1 MDSYDVVVIG
11 SGPGGYVSAIRCSQL
26 GMKTAIIEKYT
37 TMGGTCLNVGCI
49 PSKALLDS
57 SHHFEEAS
65 KNFSNHGINI
75 NGEISLDFSK
85 MISRKNDVVSQTTKG
100 IEFLMKKNNIKVYNG
115 FGSFVDK
122 NKVKIKS
129 SEKEIVI
136 ESKNIIIAT
145 GSKPTSLPF
154 VKLDKERVITST
166 EALNLKEIPKHL
178 IIIGGGV
185 IGLELGQV
193 YKRLGAE
200 VSIIEYMDKIIPTM
214 DSGLSKELT
223 KVFKKQKLKIHT
235 SHKVTSVERDNDNV
249 RVVAEDKN
257 GKLIEFNG
265 DYCLVSIGRSA
276 YTDGLNLQNIGL
288 DTNDKGQIQ
297 VNDHLQTNHS
307 NIYAI
312 GDVVKGAMLA
322 HKAEEEGVL
331 VAEIISGQK
340 PHIDYNLIPGVVYT
354 WPEVASV
361 GKTEDYLKENN
372 IEYKVGQ
379 FPMRALGR
387 SRASSDL
394 DGFVKILADKN
405 TDEIIGVHMIGARC
419 ADLISEAVIAM
430 EYRASAEDIARISHA
445 HPTYSEAIKEAAL
458 AATENRA
465 LHI

>member
-1 MDSYDVVVIG
+1 MDSFDVVVIG
-11 SGPGGYVSAIRCSQL
+11 SGPGGYVSAIRCAQL
-26 GMKTAIIEKYT
+26 GMKTAIIEKYS

-129 SEKEIVI
+129 SDEEIVI

-145 GSKPTSLPF
+145 GSKPASLPF
-154 VKLDKERVITST
+154 IKLDKERVITST

-200 VSIIEYMDKIIPTM
+200 VSIVEYMDKIIPTM

-235 SHKVTSVERDNDNV
+235 SHKVTSVERVNDNV
-249 RVVAEDKN
+249 RVMAEDKN

-265 DYCLVSIGRSA
+265 DYCLLSIGRSA
-276 YTDGLNLQNIGL
+276 YTDGLNLESIGL
-288 DTNDKGQIQ
+288 KTNDKGQIQ
-297 VNDHLQTNHS
+297 VNDHLQTKHS

>member
-1 MDSYDVVVIG
+1 MNSFDVVVIG
-11 SGPGGYVSAIRCSQL
+11 SGPGGYVSAIRCAQL
-26 GMKTAIIEKYT
+26 GMKTAIIEKYS

-57 SHHFEEAS
+57 SHHYEEAT

-75 NGEISLDFSK
+75 EGGISLDFGK
-85 MISRKNDVVSQTTKG
+85 MISRKNEVVSQTTKG
-100 IEFLMKKNNIKVYNG
+100 IDFLMNKNNITVFNG
-115 FGSFVDK
+115 FGSFVDQ
-122 NKVKIKS
+122 NKVKITLDS
-129 SEKEIVI
+129 SEEII

-145 GSKPTSLPF
+145 GSKPAILPF
-154 VKLDKERVITST
+154 AKVDKDRIITST
-166 EALNLKEIPKHL
+166 EALKLKEIPKHL

-193 YKRLGAE
+193 YKRLGSE
-200 VSIIEYMDKIIPTM
+200 VSILEYMDRIIQTM

-223 KVFKKQKLKIHT
+223 KVFKKQKFKIHT
-235 SHKVTSVERDNDNV
+235 SHKVTSVERIGDNIK
-249 RVVAEDKN
+249 VVAQNKN
-257 GKLIEFNG
+257 DESVEFNG

-276 YTDGLNLQNIGL
+276 YTQGLNLDQLGIE
-288 DTNDKGQIQ
+288 TNNRGQIE
-297 VNDHLQTNHS
+297 VNEHLQTKHS

-312 GDVVKGAMLA
+312 GDVIKGAMLA

-331 VAEIISGQK
+331 VAEIIAGQK

-372 IEYKVGQ
+372 IEYKAGQ

-394 DGFVKILADKN
+394 DGFVKILADKK
-405 TDEIIGVHMIGARC
+405 TDEILGVHMIGARC
-419 ADLISEAVIAM
+419 ADLISEAVVAM
-430 EYRASAEDIARISHA
+430 EFKASAEDIARISHA
-445 HPTYSEAIKEAAL
+445 HPTYSEAVKEAAL
-458 AATENRA
+458 AATEDRA